1 MPKQVNGPKNKE
13 QLNLMID
20 VVKREVNL
28 AQDLLN
34 SYQEDLAKLE
44 LNSSVSEK
52 EKESKRIFLET
63 AIKES
68 KELLNIRQKQLKS
81 IDPMKGGKKAGEARR
96 EVWNDVSL
104 ESKGMN
110 AIVSDMASV
119 NKETKHQKEI
129 ENTRKER
136 QAKSEAV
143 RNAATTL
150 ATAARKLA
158 EEKENNVDRDT
169 QFFIVKRP
177 NFIPESDKW
186 ILINKTK
193 TGNTFIFEDS
203 SSNKYAYFP
212 EIGEVR
218 KAEKVGRKTLET
230 YYDKNTNTW
239 RQIPNEALQDSRLHY
254 NSNMGKWM
262 PYDFE
267 KREFEESNCQI
278 PTYDENGNLIF
289 DEKGYMAFTEVSEN
303 EYEDFLNNGGRTEP
317 EKAAF
322 AEKIKNNVMA
332 QEDAEQS
339 QEDKNIEMNP
349 KEIGEIALEEQKA
362 KFRGLG
368 PNRSDM
374 ILQNPNEP
382 KQIKLNLF
390 QKLKL
395 WFMKLFNKNYQ
406 LPEARNNEFYLSD
419 EIKKYKED
427 AIQESK
433 KVEEL
438 ENKEKE
444 EKREIKGF
452 SIPKAKQFFKDH
464 KDKIL
469 ALSAIAVAS
478 LALVIGINGQ
488 KEHNR
493 QIIEQKAAEAQK
505 EADLEAK
512 RAQEEQQALAEA
524 AKQQEQ
530 QANEQDKL
538 IDHDAE
544 TLTSGTLAK
553 QYIAR
558 GGLEFTA
565 DSTGRGTKGILAQ
578 DTIVEIFNRAIVK
591 ENEDGTKEIVLTSNG
606 KTWED
611 YAKDSGMSIDEI
623 KNMLKQDKTYE
634 MAAIQVGGTNHN
646 IFNTYGWVKTA
657 DLDESSKGTE
667 NLKDFEITTGDN
679 TEILQQL
686 QQKEKSNQNQEAE
699 R

>member
-81 IDPMKGGKKAGEARR
+81 IDPMKGGKKAGEAKK
-96 EVWNDVSL
+96 EVWNDVTL

-110 AIVSDMASV
+110 AIIFEMAAA
-119 NKETKHQKEI
+119 NKEQKHNEAVEKTKQ
-129 ENTRKER
+129 ER
-136 QAKSEAV
+136 QARSEEF
-143 RNAATTL
+143 
-150 ATAARKLA
+150 ARKLS
-158 EEKENNVDRDT
+158 EEKDKKSFGEAIEQRPD
-169 QFFIVKRP
+169 FIDEADEWKLLKKSR
-177 NFIPESDKW
+177 
-186 ILINKTK
+186 
-193 TGNTFIFEDS
+193 TGNAFIFEDS
-203 SSNKYAYFP
+203 QKAQYIYFP
-212 EIGEVR
+212 EIGETR
-218 KAEKVGRKTLET
+218 KYENIGKKTLQT
-230 YYDKNTNTW
+230 YYDKNSNTW
-239 RQIPNEALQDSRLHY
+239 NQIPDEALQNSKLHY
-254 NSNMGKWM
+254 NSYMGQWM
-262 PYDFE
+262 PYDFI
-267 KREFEESNCQI
+267 KREWEETNWKV
-278 PTYDENGNLIF
+278 PTYDKDGNLIF
-289 DEKGYMAFTEVSEN
+289 DENGNMVLQEVTEN
-303 EYEDFLNNGGRTEP
+303 EYEKIINNGGRSDAA
-317 EKAAF
+317 KAAF
-322 AEKIKNNVMA
+322 AERIKNNVIE
-332 QEDAEQS
+332 QEDEAQS
-339 QEDKNIEMNP
+339 HNFQP
-349 KEIGEIALEEQKA
+349 
-362 KFRGLG
+362 
-368 PNRSDM
+368 
-374 ILQNPNEP
+374 
-382 KQIKLNLF
+382 QIHLNWF

-395 WFMKLFNKNYQ
+395 WFMRLFNKNYQ
-406 LPEARNNEFYLSD
+406 LPEGRNYGNNVSD
-419 EIKKYKED
+419 FVKN
-427 AIQESK
+427 Q
-433 KVEEL
+433 
-438 ENKEKE
+438 KEKAINGTKDLA
-444 EKREIKGF
+444 EKVKSQGREVKRTIKGF
-452 SIPKAKQFFKDH
+452 SIPKVKQFFKDH

-469 ALSAIAVAS
+469 ALSAVAVAS

-544 TLTSGTLAK
+544 TLTSGTLEK

-558 GGLEFTA
+558 GGLEYTA
-565 DSTGRGTKGILAQ
+565 DSTGRGTKGTLAN
-578 DTIVEIFNRAIVK
+578 DTVVEIFNRAIVK
-591 ENEDGTKEIVLTSNG
+591 ENEDGTKEILLSSNG

-611 YAKDSGMSIDEI
+611 YAKDTGKSIDEI
-623 KNMLKQDKTYE
+623 KNMLKQDRTYE
-634 MAAIQVGGTNHN
+634 MAAIQIGGTNHN

-679 TEILQQL
+679 TKILQQL
-686 QQKEKSNQNQEAE
+686 QEKENTNQINQNSQEE

>member
-1 MPKQVNGPKNKE
+1 MPKKVNGPQNKE
-13 QLNLMID
+13 QLKLMVD
-20 VVKREVNL
+20 VVKREVDL
-28 AQDLLN
+28 ARELLN
-34 SYQEDLAKLE
+34 SYQEDLSKLE
-44 LNSSVSEK
+44 ANYTLSEE
-52 EKESKRIFLET
+52 EKASKRVFLET

-96 EVWNDVSL
+96 EVWNDASL

-110 AIVSDMASV
+110 AIISEMADV
-119 NKETKHQKEI
+119 NKEQKHI
-129 ENTRKER
+129 ESVEKTMKER
-136 QAKSEAV
+136 QARSEAV
-143 RNAATTL
+143 RNATATL
-150 ATAARKLA
+150 ETAGRKI
-158 EEKENNVDRDT
+158 EEENNDIDRDT
-169 QFFIVKRP
+169 DFIVIKRP
-177 NFIPESDKW
+177 DFIPGADKW
-186 ILINKTK
+186 HIINRTK

-203 SSNKYAYFP
+203 NYNRYAYFP

-218 KAEKVGRKTLET
+218 KDEKVGNKTLKT
-230 YYDKNTNTW
+230 YYDKNTDSWN
-239 RQIPNEALQDSRLHY
+239 QIPIEVLQDSRLHY
-254 NSNMGKWM
+254 NSYMQQWM

-267 KREFEESNCQI
+267 KKEWEEPNWQV
-278 PTYDENGNLIF
+278 PTYDNNGNLIL
-289 DEKGYMAFTEVSEN
+289 DENGKMVFRQVSEK
-303 EYEDFLNNGGRTEP
+303 EYEDFLNNGGRTED
-317 EKAAF
+317 ERAAF
-322 AEKIKNNVMA
+322 AEKIKNNVIE
-332 QEDAEQS
+332 QENE
-339 QEDKNIEMNP
+339 
-349 KEIGEIALEEQKA
+349 G
-362 KFRGLG
+362 
-368 PNRSDM
+368 
-374 ILQNPNEP
+374 QNPNFQP
-382 KQIKLNLF
+382 QIHLNWF

-395 WFMKLFNKNYQ
+395 WFMRLFNKNYQ
-406 LPEARNNEFYLSD
+406 LPEGRNYGNSVSDFVKKQKENTISGTKELAEKVKSQGREF
-419 EIKKYKED
+419 
-427 AIQESK
+427 
-433 KVEEL
+433 
-438 ENKEKE
+438 
-444 EKREIKGF
+444 KRTIKGF

-469 ALSAIAVAS
+469 ALSALS
-478 LALVIGINGQ
+478 LATIGIVFGINAR
-488 KEHNR
+488 KAYNKN
-493 QIIEQKAAEAQK
+493 IIEQRAAEAQR
-505 EADLEAK
+505 EADAEAK
-512 RAQEEQQALAEA
+512 RAQEEQQALEEA
-524 AKQQEQ
+524 AKKQEQ
-530 QANEQDKL
+530 QENEQDKL
-538 IDHDAE
+538 VDHDAE
-544 TLTSGTLAK
+544 ILTSGTLAK

-558 GGLEFTA
+558 GGLEYTA